1 MEQTLCDDQRIQF
14 DKTGELSAGETL
26 FADGPATNNLH
37 NVLAHF
43 YQIDVAAHRPNP
55 TLTLTRTHTLSFGAT
70 RGQKAPRAAQ
80 QAFFQKANA
89 PQSTYHSSSGKRP
102 CTLLLQDRRA
112 NSVSLSAHTPGL
124 TPQSIAVDEVLT
136 PGLVTSGI

>member
-80 QAFFQKANA
+80 QAIFQKANA
-89 PQSTYHSSSGKRP
+89 GRNQPITHHQGSVPARYCCRTVVQIVSPSAHI
-102 CTLLLQDRRA
+102 RRA
-112 NSVSLSAHTPGL
+112 
-124 TPQSIAVDEVLT
+124 
-136 PGLVTSGI
+136 